1 LKIPLKTS
9 SHFEGQVKALSLAE
23 QTAQSTSRVRIP
35 LSQARSEFNG
45 GLNAPSFI
53 HIAPTRRETA
63 CAHARFFPEV
73 SPMRISSRFTVA
85 LLLVTSLPAL
95 ATVFATVHGVAHDPQ
110 HRPIANAK
118 VTLQAA
124 DSAFTLN
131 ATTDAEGAFE
141 ITQTPIGV
149 YRLQVGAIGFATVTE
164 TLTIASGTNPVVHIA
179 LPLASVTE
187 FVEVDGSAS
196 QVDSVTPTTLVS
208 REMIEETPGA
218 SRATSFAAIT
228 DYVPGA
234 YMCHDMLHIR
244 GGHQTSWLID
254 GINIPNTSIAA
265 NVGPQIAPFDM
276 DQIEVQRGSYTA
288 DLGDRT
294 YGVFNVVPRNGFER
308 NREAELHITGGNLY
322 TGETALSAGDHSQKA
337 AWYASVAAT
346 RSNYGLETPIAGV
359 FHDATNSQSGFGSL
373 LVNPNATNQLRFNG
387 QLRQDFFQ
395 VPYDPNPNSWLNQLY
410 DSSGLRDGQTERDS
424 FLIADWVHTLSPSA
438 MFEVAPFYHWN
449 VANYDSKATDT
460 PAATTWDRTSNYA
473 GLQASVRGDV
483 KRNNLAAGFY
493 SFYQHDASLFGVVF
507 NDDSASTIHETDTA
521 SGGNVEGSFSDSLR
535 VADWL
540 TLLAGVRLSSFH
552 GGVTEN
558 YADPRFGAALS
569 IPHLNWVLRGFYGRY
584 YQAPPLVSIQGPLL
598 AYANINNT
606 GFTVLR
612 GERDEEHEFSI
623 QIPYRGWSLDVDNF
637 KTRVNNFLDHSNIGE
652 SNVFIPITVDGALVR
667 AWEAT
672 LRSPSLWRRGQ
683 FHLAYSNQIAEQR
696 GAITGGLICTS
707 GCDDSFDY
715 APVDHDQRHTLNTG
729 FTATLPMRSWF
740 SSNVYY
746 GSGFSNGTA
755 GATDGDGNLISP
767 YQGNYLPAHTTFDA
781 SAGKTLGENFKLAVT
796 AINVTNHRVLTDSS
810 LTIGGFHYNDP
821 RQISAELR
829 YRFHF

>member
-1 LKIPLKTS
+1 VKQLAPLPD
-9 SHFEGQVKALSLAE
+9 FLE
-23 QTAQSTSRVRIP
+23 
-35 LSQARSEFNG
+35 AR
-45 GLNAPSFI
+45 
-53 HIAPTRRETA
+53 
-63 CAHARFFPEV
+63 
-73 SPMRISSRFTVA
+73 PMRILSRISMV
-85 LLLVTSLPAL
+85 LLLAASLPAF

-118 VTLQAA
+118 VTLQAV

-131 ATTDAEGAFE
+131 ATTDSEGAFE
-141 ITQTPIGV
+141 ISQTPIGV
-149 YRLQVGAIGFATVTE
+149 YRLRVGTIGFATVTE

-179 LPLASVTE
+179 LPLTSVTE
-187 FVEVDGSAS
+187 FVEVGGATS

-208 REMIEETPGA
+208 REMIEETPGS

-234 YMCHDMLHIR
+234 YMCHDMLHMR

-288 DLGDRT
+288 DIGDRT

-308 NREAELHITGGNLY
+308 NREAELHITGGNFY
-322 TGETALSAGDHSQKA
+322 TGETALSAGNHSQKA

-346 RSNYGLETPIAGV
+346 RSNYGLETPTAGV

-395 VPYDPNPNSWLNQLY
+395 VPYDSNLNSWLNQLY

-424 FLIADWVHTLSPSA
+424 FLIADWVHTLSSTSI
-438 MFEVAPFYHWN
+438 FEVAPFYHGN

-460 PAATTWDRTSNYA
+460 PAATSWDRTSNYV
-473 GLQASVRGDV
+473 GLQANLRGEV
-483 KRNNLAAGFY
+483 KHNNLAATVY
-493 SFYQHDASLFGVVF
+493 SFYQHDSSWFGVVF
-507 NDDSASTIHETDTA
+507 NDGSDTAPIHETDKV
-521 SGGNVEGSFSDSLR
+521 SGGLVEESVSDNLHIN
-535 VADWL
+535 DWL
-540 TLLAGVRLSSFH
+540 TLLAGLRITSFH

-558 YADPRFGAALS
+558 YADPRAGATFTVPRL
-569 IPHLNWVLRGFYGRY
+569 HWVLRGFYGRY

-598 AYANINNT
+598 VYANSSNT
-606 GFTVLR
+606 GFAVLR
-612 GERDEEHEFSI
+612 GERDEEHEFGI
-623 QIPYRGWSLDVDNF
+623 QIPYRGWALEVDNF

-652 SNVFIPITVDGALVR
+652 SNIFIPITVDGALVR
-667 AWEAT
+667 AWETT
-672 LRSPSLWRRGQ
+672 LRSPSLWRHGQ

-696 GAITGGLICTS
+696 GAITGGLICISNCGT
-707 GCDDSFDY
+707 SFDY
-715 APVDHDQRHTLNTG
+715 TPVDHDQRQTLNTG
-729 FTATLPMRSWF
+729 FTTTLPAHTWF

-755 GATDGDGNLISP
+755 GATDGSGNLISP
-767 YQGNYLPAHTTFDA
+767 YQGSYLPVHTTFDVA
-781 SAGKTLGENFKLAVT
+781 AGHAIGNQWKLAVT
-796 AINVTNHRVLTDSS
+796 VINVTNHRMLTDSS

-821 RQISAELR
+821 RQISAEMR